1 MTDRSQ
7 SIQYLL
13 LFIAG
18 TLFPLG
24 LAPFMFWPL
33 VTLSMAMLF
42 SSLTALTVKKAFLN
56 TLAYGF
62 GIYIAGASWLYV
74 SIHEYGFIPAPL
86 AMLATI
92 LFCLFLASVFAIPFA
107 LAAFMPNNQQSL
119 LFGLPA
125 IWVISEWMRT
135 WVLTGFPWLFAGY
148 SHTETWLN
156 GWAPIGG
163 VLWLSFISA
172 VLAMLLTNF
181 ARSDNRQ
188 SQIGRFI
195 LTLFVIF
202 GSGWMLQQLEWT
214 KDHDKSIT
222 VALVQPNISQKEKWS
237 PSRQAN
243 ILKQLTDQT
252 KPVWGRDLIVW
263 PEAAIPT
270 IEQRIP
276 TFMADLQTMAKDQNS
291 TVLTGIIRYDDN
303 NKSYHNSLIAVNE
316 NQQNYDKTR
325 LVPFGEYVPL
335 ENLLRGL
342 IRFFDLPMSSLSLG
356 DAQQNPFVIKE
367 QTIAPSICYEVVYP
381 DLIARNSSVASVLLT
396 VSNDTWFG
404 SSLGPLQHMQMAQMR
419 AIENAKPMIRATNNG
434 ISGLIDHRGNI
445 YERAQKNTS
454 TVLSGKIQPRVGRT
468 LFSYTGSLPI
478 VMLALLI
485 GLFLIL
491 KRKLIS

>member
-1 MTDRSQ
+1 MTDRSR

-33 VTLSMAMLF
+33 VILSMAVLF

-56 TLAYGF
+56 TLVYGF

-92 LFCLFLASVFAIPFA
+92 LFCLFLASVFAMPFA
-107 LAAFMPNNQQSL
+107 LAALVPDNPQSL
-119 LFGLPA
+119 FFGLPA
-125 IWVISEWMRT
+125 LWVISEWMRT
-135 WVLTGFPWLFAGY
+135 WVFTGFPWLFAGY

-181 ARSDNRQ
+181 IRSDNRQ
-188 SQIGRFI
+188 AQIGRFI
-195 LTLFVIF
+195 LGFSVIF
-202 GSGWMLQQLEWT
+202 GSGWGLQQLEWT
-214 KDHDKSIT
+214 KENDKSMT

-237 PSRQAN
+237 PSRQAG
-243 ILKQLTDQT
+243 ILKQLSDQT
-252 KPVWGRDLIVW
+252 KPVWGQDLIVW

-276 TFMADLQTMAKDQNS
+276 TFMADLQTMARDQRS
-291 TVLTGIIRYDDN
+291 TLLTGIIRYDAGS
-303 NKSYHNSLIAVNE
+303 KKYHNSLIALDK

-356 DAQQNPFVIKE
+356 DTQQHPFMVKD

-381 DLIARNSSVASVLLT
+381 DLIARISSGSSMLLT

-434 ISGLIDHRGNI
+434 ISGLIDHRGNV
-445 YERAQKNTS
+445 YERAQQNIS
-454 TVLSGKIQPRVGRT
+454 TVLSGQIQPRVGRT
-468 LFSYTGSLPI
+468 LFSYTGSL
-478 VMLALLI
+478 
-485 GLFLIL
+485 
-491 KRKLIS
+491 